1 MKKRL
6 FKKRLLPVAIIA
18 VLALCLAA
26 CGSTAATPA
35 ATPTTVPTGGTMHVL
50 LIGTQWPGLDA
61 ATDTQDAA
69 DADLLNAVYGQLFE
83 LAPGN
88 KVIED
93 EASGYQFSDNF
104 QTVTITLRK
113 GLVFSNGDPVTAA
126 DVAWSINRDLL
137 PKYGNIGDVNFPIK
151 GNVTSS
157 GKYEVIAHLTRPD
170 SAFIDAFL
178 GEAPNWTV
186 DESALNSMGENAYT
200 QMPVGAG
207 PFKVVSNA
215 ASAELVLKANS
226 KYWNVGYPKLAG
238 LVFTAVGSDQSA
250 ASALEA
256 GTDQLAELIST
267 IPLLKS
273 LPSQGLVVTT
283 PPSTFNEFIAL
294 NEKTAPFNNILAR
307 EAVEYATNTS
317 ALLSSLYYGA
327 YPAAE
332 SESAPG
338 QQFYEQKD
346 PYYRAYNLAEAKK
359 LVSEIP
365 GGITVNLSTTTNT
378 AYWINEVQAIATM
391 WEAAGITVHVQDNSL
406 QQMLGITFDGSWQA
420 IDSNWGGNINPS
432 ITMPQFFE
440 SSAAFS
446 GVHDPSL
453 DALFNESAST
463 SSTAARA
470 KIFSEINNLENQQAD
485 AVFMYSKT
493 FFDVSTKN
501 VVDNGGLGN
510 NLGTIRWEY
519 LALKS

>member
-1 MKKRL
+1 M
-6 FKKRLLPVAIIA
+6 KKRLLPVAIIA

-26 CGSTAATPA
+26 CGSTTSAAPKSSA
-35 ATPTTVPTGGTMHVL
+35 VPTGGTMHVL

-69 DADLLNAVYGQLFE
+69 DADLMNAIYGELFE
-83 LAPGN
+83 LAPGQ
-88 KVIED
+88 KVTPD
-93 EASGYQFSDNF
+93 EASGYRFSDNF

-137 PKYGNIGDVNFPIK
+137 PKYGNIGDVNFPVK

-157 GKYEVIAHLTRPD
+157 GRYEVIAHLTRPD
-170 SAFIDAFL
+170 SAFVDAFL

-186 DESALNSMGENAYT
+186 DESALNSMGENDYT
-200 QMPVGAG
+200 QMPIGAG
-207 PFKVVSNA
+207 PFKIVSNA
-215 ASAELVLKANS
+215 ASAEIVLKANP
-226 KYWNVGYPKLAG
+226 KYWNVGYPKLTG
-238 LVFTAVGSDQSA
+238 LTFTAVGSDESA

-256 GTDQLAELIST
+256 GTDQIAELIST

-283 PPSTFNEFIAL
+283 PPSTFNEFITL
-294 NEKTAPFNNILAR
+294 NEATAPFNNILAR
-307 EAVEYATNTS
+307 EAVEYATNTP
-317 ALLSSLYYGA
+317 ALLTSLYYGA
-327 YPAAE
+327 YLPAE
-332 SESAPG
+332 NQSAPG
-338 QQFYEQKD
+338 QEFYQQKN
-346 PYYRAYNLAEAKK
+346 PYYRGYNLIEARK

-391 WEAAGITVHVQDNSL
+391 WEAAGINVHVQDNSL

-440 SSAAFS
+440 SSAVFS

-453 DALFNESAST
+453 DTLFNESAET
-463 SSTAARA
+463 SSASTRA

-510 NLGTIRWEY
+510 NLGAIRWEY
-519 LALKS
+519 LALDS

>member
-1 MKKRL
+1 
-6 FKKRLLPVAIIA
+6 
-18 VLALCLAA
+18 
-26 CGSTAATPA
+26 
-35 ATPTTVPTGGTMHVL
+35 MHVL

-83 LAPGN
+83 LAPGQ
-88 KVIED
+88 KVIAD
-93 EASGYQFSDNF
+93 EASGYSFSDNF
-104 QTVTITLRK
+104 QTVTITLRN
-113 GLVFSNGDPVTAA
+113 GLVFSNGDPLTAA

-137 PKYGNIGDVNFPIK
+137 PKYGNIGDVNFPVK
-151 GNVTSS
+151 GSVTSS
-157 GKYEVIAHLTRPD
+157 GKYQVIAHLSRPD

-186 DESALNSMGENAYT
+186 DEAALNSMGENEYT

-207 PFKVVSNA
+207 PFKVVSNT
-215 ASAELVLKANS
+215 ASAELVLKANP
-226 KYWNVGYPKLAG
+226 KYWNAGYPKLAG
-238 LVFTAVGSDQSA
+238 LTFTAVGSDQSA
-250 ASALEA
+250 TSALEA
-256 GTDQLAELIST
+256 GTDQLAELVST
-267 IPLLKS
+267 IPLLQT
-273 LPSQGLVVTT
+273 LPGQGLIVTT

-294 NEKTAPFNNILAR
+294 NEANAPFNNILAR

-327 YPAAE
+327 YLPAE
-332 SESAPG
+332 NQSAPG
-338 QQFYEQKD
+338 QQFYQQKN
-346 PYYRAYNLAEAKK
+346 PYYRSFNLAEAKK

-378 AYWINEVQAIATM
+378 AYWVNEVQAIATM
-391 WEAAGITVHVQDNSL
+391 WEAAGIKVHIQDNSL

-440 SSAAFS
+440 STAAFS

-453 DALFNESAST
+453 DALFNASAETSSAS
-463 SSTAARA
+463 ARA
-470 KIFSEINNLENQQAD
+470 KIFTEINNRENQQAD

-493 FFDVSTKN
+493 FFDVSTKS

>member
-1 MKKRL
+1 M
-6 FKKRLLPVAIIA
+6 KKRLLPVAIIA

-26 CGSTAATPA
+26 CGSTTAAP
-35 ATPTTVPTGGTMHVL
+35 PKSSGVPTGGTMHVL

-83 LAPGN
+83 LAPGQ
-88 KVIED
+88 KVIAD
-93 EASGYQFSDNF
+93 EASGYSFSDNF

-113 GLVFSNGDPVTAA
+113 GLVFSNGDPLIAA

-137 PKYGNIGDVNFPIK
+137 PKYGNIGDVNFPVK

-157 GKYEVIAHLTRPD
+157 GRYEVIAHLTRPD

-186 DESALNSMGENAYT
+186 DEAALNSMGENAYT
-200 QMPVGAG
+200 QMPIGAG

-215 ASAELVLKANS
+215 ASAELALKANP

-238 LVFTAVGSDQSA
+238 LTFTAVGSDQSA

-256 GTDQLAELIST
+256 GTDQIAELVST

-273 LPSQGLVVTT
+273 LPGQGLVVTT

-294 NEKTAPFNNILAR
+294 NEANAPFNNILAR

-327 YPAAE
+327 YLPAE
-332 SESAPG
+332 NQSAPG
-338 QQFYEQKD
+338 QQFYQQKN
-346 PYYRAYNLAEAKK
+346 PYYRSYNLAEAKK

-391 WEAAGITVHVQDNSL
+391 WEAAGIKVHVADNSL

-440 SSAAFS
+440 STAAFS

-453 DALFNESAST
+453 DTLFNASAET
-463 SSTAARA
+463 SSTSARA
-470 KIFSEINNLENQQAD
+470 KIFSEINNLENQQSD

-519 LALKS
+519 LALRS